1 MNNSKSNNIDNKH
14 SKISDAT
21 QTHLS
26 RQRQSHT
33 TATIDKLNIDL
44 NVDNYTIDDMKVF
57 IRLPDKEQ
65 YDYFTLKQHVDKK
78 IQAIT
83 QLNLTLQEKSQ
94 IVDFIKRI
102 HFSLK
107 DKLNIKGDNNLAGI
121 MDESY
126 SITDL
131 QQDIKQLSSVVK
143 ERKNKELESIYVS
156 PINQGIVNDIRRNI
170 ITTQISIDSK
180 FRKNYFSSKSSNF
193 VVNLA
198 TPLKNVISM
207 KMSSMEIANIQH
219 VISETLGTNGFKI
232 TKTPSSGT
240 SVSATIKIPSGNYD
254 TIPLETA
261 LNGVNTD
268 TNTLSY
274 AGCTISINSNTMRAT
289 IAGAT
294 DGDRLELDF
303 QNLVHQSAPP
313 MKTLGWVL
321 GFRKRHYK
329 GQQSYTGEGTVDLAG
344 CKYIFLCI
352 NDFKNTT
359 QDVCT
364 ILYENSFLRKHIL
377 ARIPMREG
385 KGAVLFDDTSDK
397 ITKKRH
403 YFGPVNIDKLHIQLI
418 DEYGMEIDMNYND
431 YSFAL
436 EFDVLYER

>member
-1 MNNSKSNNIDNKH
+1 MKKSYKLDNKH
-14 SKISDAT
+14 SSIKNAN
-21 QTHLS
+21 
-26 RQRQSHT
+26 QSHLKKENNN
-33 TATIDKLNIDL
+33 TIEKLNIDL
-44 NVDNYTIDDMKVF
+44 NVDNYTINDMKLF
-57 IRLPDKEQ
+57 IRLSNQEEYNYYELKEC
-65 YDYFTLKQHVDKK
+65 VDKK
-78 IQAIT
+78 IQAIS
-83 QLNLTLQEKSQ
+83 QLNLSLEEKSK
-94 IVDFIKRI
+94 IINFIKRI

-107 DKLNIKGDNNLAGI
+107 DKFNIKGNNNLAGI

-131 QQDIKQLSSVVK
+131 QQDIKKLSSVVQ
-143 ERKNKELESIYVS
+143 ERREKELESIYIS
-156 PINQGIVNDIRRNI
+156 PVNQGVVNDLKRNI
-170 ITTQISIDSK
+170 ITSQLSIDTK

-193 VVNLA
+193 TINLA

-219 VISETLGTNGFKI
+219 VISETLGTNGFKV
-232 TKTPSSGT
+232 TKTPSSGS
-240 SVSATIKIPSGNYD
+240 SVTATIKVPSGNYD
-254 TIPLETA
+254 TTTLEST
-261 LNGVNTD
+261 LIGVSTDVNT
-268 TNTLSY
+268 LAY
-274 AGCTISINSNTMRAT
+274 AGCSISINSNTMRAT
-289 IAGAT
+289 ISGSSN
-294 DGDRLELDF
+294 GDRLELDF
-303 QNLVHQSAPP
+303 QNLVHQNAPP
-313 MKTLGWVL
+313 MKTLGWAL

-329 GQQSYTGEGTVDLAG
+329 GQQSYTGEGTIDLAG

-385 KGAVLFDDTSDK
+385 KGAVLFDDPSDK

-436 EFDVLYER
+436 EFDILYEK

>member
-1 MNNSKSNNIDNKH
+1 MKKSYKLDNKH
-14 SKISDAT
+14 SSIKNAN
-21 QTHLS
+21 
-26 RQRQSHT
+26 QSHLKKKNNN
-33 TATIDKLNIDL
+33 TIEKLNIDL
-44 NVDNYTIDDMKVF
+44 NVDNYTINDMKLF
-57 IRLPDKEQ
+57 IRLSNQEE
-65 YDYFTLKQHVDKK
+65 YNYYELKNCVDKK
-78 IQAIT
+78 IQAIS
-83 QLNLTLQEKSQ
+83 QLNLSLEEKSK
-94 IVDFIKRI
+94 IINFIKRI

-107 DKLNIKGDNNLAGI
+107 DKLNIKGNNNLAGI

-131 QQDIKQLSSVVK
+131 QQDIKKLSSVVQ
-143 ERKNKELESIYVS
+143 ERREKELESIYIS
-156 PINQGIVNDIRRNI
+156 PVNQGVVNDLKRNI
-170 ITTQISIDSK
+170 TTSQLSIDTK

-193 VVNLA
+193 TINLA

-219 VISETLGTNGFKI
+219 VISETLGTNGFKV
-232 TKTPSSGT
+232 TKTPSSGS
-240 SVSATIKIPSGNYD
+240 SVTATIKVPSGNYD
-254 TIPLETA
+254 TTTLEST
-261 LNGVNTD
+261 LIGISTDVNT
-268 TNTLSY
+268 LAY
-274 AGCTISINSNTMRAT
+274 AGCSISINSNTMRAT
-289 IAGAT
+289 ISGT
-294 DGDRLELDF
+294 SNGDRLELDF
-303 QNLVHQSAPP
+303 QNLVHQNAPP

-385 KGAVLFDDTSDK
+385 KGAVLFDDPSDK

-436 EFDVLYER
+436 EFDILYEK

>member
-1 MNNSKSNNIDNKH
+1 MKKSYKLDNKH
-14 SKISDAT
+14 SSIKNAN
-21 QTHLS
+21 
-26 RQRQSHT
+26 QSHLKKENNN
-33 TATIDKLNIDL
+33 TIEKLNIDL
-44 NVDNYTIDDMKVF
+44 NVDNYTINDMKLF
-57 IRLPDKEQ
+57 IRLSNQEEYNYYELKEC
-65 YDYFTLKQHVDKK
+65 VDKK
-78 IQAIT
+78 IQAIS
-83 QLNLTLQEKSQ
+83 QLNLSLEEKSK
-94 IVDFIKRI
+94 IINFIKRI

-107 DKLNIKGDNNLAGI
+107 DKLNIKGNNNLAGI

-131 QQDIKQLSSVVK
+131 QQDIKKLSSVVQ
-143 ERKNKELESIYVS
+143 ERREKELESIYIS
-156 PINQGIVNDIRRNI
+156 PVNQGVVNDLKRNI
-170 ITTQISIDSK
+170 TTSQLSIDTK

-193 VVNLA
+193 TINLA

-219 VISETLGTNGFKI
+219 VISETLGTNGFKV
-232 TKTPSSGT
+232 TKTPSSGS
-240 SVSATIKIPSGNYD
+240 SVTATIKVPSGNYD
-254 TIPLETA
+254 TTTLEST
-261 LNGVNTD
+261 LTGVSTDVNT
-268 TNTLSY
+268 LAY
-274 AGCTISINSNTMRAT
+274 AGCSISINSNTMRAT
-289 IAGAT
+289 ISGSSN
-294 DGDRLELDF
+294 GDRLELDF
-303 QNLVHQSAPP
+303 QNLVHQNAPP
-313 MKTLGWVL
+313 MKTLGWAL

-385 KGAVLFDDTSDK
+385 KGAVLFDDPSDK

-436 EFDVLYER
+436 EFDILYEK

>member
-1 MNNSKSNNIDNKH
+1 M
-14 SKISDAT
+14 
-21 QTHLS
+21 
-26 RQRQSHT
+26 
-33 TATIDKLNIDL
+33 KL
-44 NVDNYTIDDMKVF
+44 F
-57 IRLPDKEQ
+57 IRLSNQEEYNYYELKEC
-65 YDYFTLKQHVDKK
+65 VDKK
-78 IQAIT
+78 IQAIS
-83 QLNLTLQEKSQ
+83 QLNLSLEEKSK
-94 IVDFIKRI
+94 IINFIKRI

-107 DKLNIKGDNNLAGI
+107 DKLNIKGNNNLAGI

-131 QQDIKQLSSVVK
+131 QQDIKKLSSVVQ
-143 ERKNKELESIYVS
+143 ERREKELESIYIS
-156 PINQGIVNDIRRNI
+156 PVNQGVVNDLKRNI
-170 ITTQISIDSK
+170 ITSQLSIDTK

-193 VVNLA
+193 TINLA

-219 VISETLGTNGFKI
+219 VISETLGTNGFKV
-232 TKTPSSGT
+232 TKTPSSGS
-240 SVSATIKIPSGNYD
+240 SVTATIKVPSGNYD
-254 TIPLETA
+254 TTTLEST
-261 LNGVNTD
+261 LTGVSTDVNT
-268 TNTLSY
+268 LAY
-274 AGCTISINSNTMRAT
+274 AGCSISINSNTMRAT
-289 IAGAT
+289 ISGT
-294 DGDRLELDF
+294 SNGDRLELDF
-303 QNLVHQSAPP
+303 QNLVHQNAPP

-436 EFDVLYER
+436 EFDILYEK

>member
-1 MNNSKSNNIDNKH
+1 MKKSYKLDNKH
-14 SKISDAT
+14 SSIKNAN
-21 QTHLS
+21 
-26 RQRQSHT
+26 QSHLNKKNNN
-33 TATIDKLNIDL
+33 TIEKLNIDL
-44 NVDNYTIDDMKVF
+44 NVDNYTINDMKLF
-57 IRLPDKEQ
+57 IRLSNQEEYNYYELKEC
-65 YDYFTLKQHVDKK
+65 VDKK
-78 IQAIT
+78 IQAIS
-83 QLNLTLQEKSQ
+83 QLNLSLEEKSK
-94 IVDFIKRI
+94 IINFIKRI

-107 DKLNIKGDNNLAGI
+107 DKLNIKGNNNLAGI

-131 QQDIKQLSSVVK
+131 QQDIKKLSSVVQ
-143 ERKNKELESIYVS
+143 ERREKELESIYIS
-156 PINQGIVNDIRRNI
+156 PVNQGVVNDLKRNI
-170 ITTQISIDSK
+170 TTSQLSIDTK

-193 VVNLA
+193 TINLA

-219 VISETLGTNGFKI
+219 VISETLGTNGFKV
-232 TKTPSSGT
+232 TKTPSSGS
-240 SVSATIKIPSGNYD
+240 SVTATIKVPSGNYD
-254 TIPLETA
+254 TTTLEST
-261 LNGVNTD
+261 LIGISTDVNT
-268 TNTLSY
+268 LAY
-274 AGCTISINSNTMRAT
+274 AGCSISINSNTMRAT
-289 IAGAT
+289 ISGT
-294 DGDRLELDF
+294 SNGDRLELDF
-303 QNLVHQSAPP
+303 QNLVHQNAPP
-313 MKTLGWVL
+313 MKTLGWAL

-385 KGAVLFDDTSDK
+385 KGAVLFDDPSDK

-436 EFDVLYER
+436 EFDILYEK

>member
-1 MNNSKSNNIDNKH
+1 MKKSYKLDNKH
-14 SKISDAT
+14 SSIKNAN
-21 QTHLS
+21 
-26 RQRQSHT
+26 QSHLKKENNN
-33 TATIDKLNIDL
+33 TIEKLNIDL
-44 NVDNYTIDDMKVF
+44 NVDNYTINDMKLF
-57 IRLPDKEQ
+57 IRLSNQEEYNYYELKEC
-65 YDYFTLKQHVDKK
+65 VDKK
-78 IQAIT
+78 IQAIS
-83 QLNLTLQEKSQ
+83 QLNLSLEEKSK
-94 IVDFIKRI
+94 IINFIKRI

-107 DKLNIKGDNNLAGI
+107 DKLNIKGNNNLAGI

-131 QQDIKQLSSVVK
+131 QQDIKKLSSVVQ
-143 ERKNKELESIYVS
+143 ERREKELESIYIS
-156 PINQGIVNDIRRNI
+156 PVNQGVVNDLKRNI
-170 ITTQISIDSK
+170 ITSQLSIDTK

-193 VVNLA
+193 TINLA

-219 VISETLGTNGFKI
+219 VISETLGTNGFKV
-232 TKTPSSGT
+232 TKTPSSGSSIT
-240 SVSATIKIPSGNYD
+240 ATIKVPSGNYD
-254 TIPLETA
+254 TTTLEST
-261 LNGVNTD
+261 LIGVSTDVNT
-268 TNTLSY
+268 LAY
-274 AGCTISINSNTMRAT
+274 AGCSISINSNTMRAT
-289 IAGAT
+289 ISGSSN
-294 DGDRLELDF
+294 GDRLELDF
-303 QNLVHQSAPP
+303 QNLVHQNAPP
-313 MKTLGWVL
+313 MKTLGWAL

-329 GQQSYTGEGTVDLAG
+329 GQQSYTGEGTIDLAG

-385 KGAVLFDDTSDK
+385 KGAVLFDDPSDK

-436 EFDVLYER
+436 EFDILYEK

>member
-1 MNNSKSNNIDNKH
+1 MKKSYKLDNKH
-14 SKISDAT
+14 SSIKNAN
-21 QTHLS
+21 
-26 RQRQSHT
+26 QSHLKKENNN
-33 TATIDKLNIDL
+33 TIEKLNIDL
-44 NVDNYTIDDMKVF
+44 NVDNYTINDMKLF
-57 IRLPDKEQ
+57 IRLSNQEEYNYYELKEC
-65 YDYFTLKQHVDKK
+65 VDKK
-78 IQAIT
+78 IQAIS
-83 QLNLTLQEKSQ
+83 QLNLSLEEKSK
-94 IVDFIKRI
+94 IINFIKRI

-107 DKLNIKGDNNLAGI
+107 DKLNIKGNNNLAGI

-126 SITDL
+126 SISDL
-131 QQDIKQLSSVVK
+131 QQDIKKLSSVVQ
-143 ERKNKELESIYVS
+143 ERREKELESIYIS
-156 PINQGIVNDIRRNI
+156 PVNQGVVNDLKRNI
-170 ITTQISIDSK
+170 ITSQLSIDTK

-193 VVNLA
+193 TINLA

-219 VISETLGTNGFKI
+219 VISETLGTNGFKV
-232 TKTPSSGT
+232 TKIPSSGP
-240 SVSATIKIPSGNYD
+240 SVTATIKVTSGNYD
-254 TIPLETA
+254 TTTLEST
-261 LNGVNTD
+261 LTGVSTDVNT
-268 TNTLSY
+268 LAY
-274 AGCTISINSNTMRAT
+274 AGCSISINSNTMRAT
-289 IAGAT
+289 ISGT
-294 DGDRLELDF
+294 SNGDRLELDF
-303 QNLVHQSAPP
+303 QNLVHQNAPP
-313 MKTLGWVL
+313 MKTLGWAL

-385 KGAVLFDDTSDK
+385 KGAVLFDDPSDK

-436 EFDVLYER
+436 EFDILYEK

>member
-1 MNNSKSNNIDNKH
+1 MKKSYKLDNKH
-14 SKISDAT
+14 SSIKNAN
-21 QTHLS
+21 
-26 RQRQSHT
+26 QSHLKKKNNN
-33 TATIDKLNIDL
+33 TIEKLNIDL
-44 NVDNYTIDDMKVF
+44 NVDNYTINDMKLF
-57 IRLPDKEQ
+57 IRLSNQEE
-65 YDYFTLKQHVDKK
+65 YNYYELKNCVDKK
-78 IQAIT
+78 IQAIS
-83 QLNLTLQEKSQ
+83 QLNLSLEEKSK
-94 IVDFIKRI
+94 IINFIKRI

-107 DKLNIKGDNNLAGI
+107 DKLNIKGNNNLAGI

-131 QQDIKQLSSVVK
+131 QQDIKKLSSVVQ
-143 ERKNKELESIYVS
+143 ERREKELESIYIS
-156 PINQGIVNDIRRNI
+156 PVNQGVVNDLKRNI
-170 ITTQISIDSK
+170 ITSQLSIDTK

-193 VVNLA
+193 TINLA

-219 VISETLGTNGFKI
+219 VISETLGTNGFKV
-232 TKTPSSGT
+232 TKTPSSGS
-240 SVSATIKIPSGNYD
+240 SVTATIKVPSGNYD
-254 TIPLETA
+254 TTTLEST
-261 LNGVNTD
+261 LTGVSTDVNT
-268 TNTLSY
+268 LAY
-274 AGCTISINSNTMRAT
+274 AGCSISINSNTMRAT
-289 IAGAT
+289 ISGT
-294 DGDRLELDF
+294 SNGDRLELNF
-303 QNLVHQSAPP
+303 QNLVHQNAPP

-436 EFDVLYER
+436 EFDILYEK

>member
-1 MNNSKSNNIDNKH
+1 MKKSYKIDNKH
-14 SKISDAT
+14 STIEKAN
-21 QTHLS
+21 
-26 RQRQSHT
+26 QSHLVKKNNG
-33 TATIDKLNIDL
+33 TIEKLNIDL
-44 NVDNYTIDDMKVF
+44 NVDNYTINDMKLF
-57 IRLPDKEQ
+57 IRLSDEEKYNYYQLKEC
-65 YDYFTLKQHVDKK
+65 VDKK
-78 IQAIT
+78 IQAIS
-83 QLNLTLQEKSQ
+83 QLNLSLQEKSK
-94 IVDFIKRI
+94 IIDFIKRI

-107 DKLNIKGDNNLAGI
+107 DKLNIEGNNNLAGI

-131 QQDIKQLSSVVK
+131 QQDIKKLSSVVQ
-143 ERKNKELESIYVS
+143 ERKEKELESIYIS
-156 PINQGIVNDIRRNI
+156 PVNQGLVNNLKRNI
-170 ITTQISIDSK
+170 ITSQLSIDTK
-180 FRKNYFSSKSSNF
+180 FRKNYFSTKSNNF
-193 VVNLA
+193 TINLA

-219 VISETLGTNGFKI
+219 AISETLGTNGFKI
-232 TKTPSSGT
+232 TKIPASGPN
-240 SVSATIKIPSGNYD
+240 VSATIKIPSANYN
-254 TIPLETA
+254 TTA
-261 LNGVNTD
+261 LESSLTGVDTD
-268 TNTLSY
+268 VNKLAYVGS
-274 AGCTISINSNTMRAT
+274 TISINSNTMRAT
-289 IAGAT
+289 ISTSSGNK
-294 DGDRLELDF
+294 LELDF
-303 QNLVHQSAPP
+303 QNLVNQNAPP
-313 MKTLGWVL
+313 MKTLGWML

-329 GQQSYTGEGTVDLAG
+329 GQQSYTGEGTIDIAG

-431 YSFAL
+431 FSFAL
-436 EFDVLYER
+436 EFDILYEK

>member
-1 MNNSKSNNIDNKH
+1 M
-14 SKISDAT
+14 
-21 QTHLS
+21 
-26 RQRQSHT
+26 
-33 TATIDKLNIDL
+33 KL
-44 NVDNYTIDDMKVF
+44 F
-57 IRLPDKEQ
+57 IRLSNQEE
-65 YDYFTLKQHVDKK
+65 YNYYELKNCVDKK
-78 IQAIT
+78 IQAIS
-83 QLNLTLQEKSQ
+83 QLNLSLEEKSK
-94 IVDFIKRI
+94 IINFIKRI

-107 DKLNIKGDNNLAGI
+107 DKLNIKGNNNLAGI

-131 QQDIKQLSSVVK
+131 QQDIKKLSSVVQ
-143 ERKNKELESIYVS
+143 ERREKELESIYIS
-156 PINQGIVNDIRRNI
+156 PVNQGVVNDLKRNI
-170 ITTQISIDSK
+170 ITSQLSIDTK

-193 VVNLA
+193 TINLA

-219 VISETLGTNGFKI
+219 VISETLGTNGFKV
-232 TKTPSSGT
+232 TKTPSSGS
-240 SVSATIKIPSGNYD
+240 SVTATIKIPSGNYD
-254 TIPLETA
+254 TTTLEST
-261 LNGVNTD
+261 LIGVSTDVNT
-268 TNTLSY
+268 LAY
-274 AGCTISINSNTMRAT
+274 AGCSISINSNTMRAT
-289 IAGAT
+289 ISGT
-294 DGDRLELDF
+294 SNGDRLELNF
-303 QNLVHQSAPP
+303 QNLVHQNAPP

-436 EFDVLYER
+436 EFDILYEK

>member
-1 MNNSKSNNIDNKH
+1 MKKSHRIDNKH
-14 SKISDAT
+14 SSISNAN
-21 QTHLS
+21 QNYLKKK
-26 RQRQSHT
+26 QNT
-33 TATIDKLNIDL
+33 TIEKLNIDL
-44 NVDNYTIDDMKVF
+44 NVDNYTINDMKLF
-57 IRLPDKEQ
+57 IRLPDDESYDFYQLKEC
-65 YDYFTLKQHVDKK
+65 VDKK
-78 IQAIT
+78 IQAIS
-83 QLNLTLQEKSQ
+83 QLGLSLEEKSKL
-94 IVDFIKRI
+94 VNFIKRI

-126 SITDL
+126 SIKDL
-131 QQDIKQLSSVVK
+131 QQDIKKLSSVVQD
-143 ERKNKELESIYVS
+143 RKDKELESIYIS
-156 PINQGIVNDIRRNI
+156 PVNQGVVNDLKRNI
-170 ITTQISIDSK
+170 ITSQLSIDTK

-193 VVNLA
+193 TINLA

-219 VISETLGTNGFKI
+219 AISETLGTNGFKA
-232 TKTPSSGT
+232 TKIPSSGASIT
-240 SVSATIKIPSGNYD
+240 ATIKVPSGNYNTTSLESKLVGTNTDVNTLAYVD
-254 TIPLETA
+254 TI
-261 LNGVNTD
+261 
-268 TNTLSY
+268 
-274 AGCTISINSNTMRAT
+274 ISIDSNTMRAT
-289 IAGAT
+289 ISTTSGNK
-294 DGDRLELDF
+294 LELNF
-303 QNLVHQSAPP
+303 QNLVHQNAPP
-313 MKTLGWVL
+313 MKSLGWML

-352 NDFKNTT
+352 DDFKNTT

-364 ILYENSFLRKHIL
+364 ILYENSFLRRHIL

-385 KGAVLFDDTSDK
+385 KGAVLFDDPSDK

-436 EFDVLYER
+436 EFDILYEK

>member
-1 MNNSKSNNIDNKH
+1 MKKSYKLDNKH
-14 SKISDAT
+14 SSIKNAN
-21 QTHLS
+21 
-26 RQRQSHT
+26 QSHLKKKNNN
-33 TATIDKLNIDL
+33 TIEKLNIDL
-44 NVDNYTIDDMKVF
+44 NVDNYTINDMKLF
-57 IRLPDKEQ
+57 IRLSNQEE
-65 YDYFTLKQHVDKK
+65 YNYYELKNCVDKK
-78 IQAIT
+78 IQAIS
-83 QLNLTLQEKSQ
+83 QLNLSLEEKSK
-94 IVDFIKRI
+94 IINFIKRI

-107 DKLNIKGDNNLAGI
+107 DKLNIKGNNNLAGI

-131 QQDIKQLSSVVK
+131 QQDIKKLSSVVQ
-143 ERKNKELESIYVS
+143 ERREKELESIYIS
-156 PINQGIVNDIRRNI
+156 PVNQGVVNDLKRNI
-170 ITTQISIDSK
+170 ITSQLSIDTK

-193 VVNLA
+193 TINLA

-219 VISETLGTNGFKI
+219 VISETLGTNGFKV
-232 TKTPSSGT
+232 TKTPSSGS
-240 SVSATIKIPSGNYD
+240 SVTATIKIPSGNYD
-254 TIPLETA
+254 TTTLEST
-261 LNGVNTD
+261 LIGVSTDVNT
-268 TNTLSY
+268 LAY
-274 AGCTISINSNTMRAT
+274 AGCSISINSNTMRAT
-289 IAGAT
+289 ISGT
-294 DGDRLELDF
+294 SNGDRLELNF
-303 QNLVHQSAPP
+303 QNLVHQNAPP

-436 EFDVLYER
+436 EFDILYEK

>member
-1 MNNSKSNNIDNKH
+1 MKKSYKLDNKH
-14 SKISDAT
+14 SSIKNAN
-21 QTHLS
+21 
-26 RQRQSHT
+26 QSHLKKKNNN
-33 TATIDKLNIDL
+33 TIEKLNIDL
-44 NVDNYTIDDMKVF
+44 NVDNYTINDMKLF
-57 IRLPDKEQ
+57 IRLSNQEEYYYYELKEC
-65 YDYFTLKQHVDKK
+65 VDKK
-78 IQAIT
+78 IQAIS
-83 QLNLTLQEKSQ
+83 QLNLSLEEKSK
-94 IVDFIKRI
+94 IINFIKRI

-107 DKLNIKGDNNLAGI
+107 DKLNIKGNNNLAGI

-131 QQDIKQLSSVVK
+131 QQDIKKLSSVVQ
-143 ERKNKELESIYVS
+143 ERREKELESIYIS
-156 PINQGIVNDIRRNI
+156 PVNQGVVNDLKRNI
-170 ITTQISIDSK
+170 ITSQLSIDTK

-193 VVNLA
+193 TINLA

-219 VISETLGTNGFKI
+219 VISETLGTNGFKV
-232 TKTPSSGT
+232 TKTPSSGS
-240 SVSATIKIPSGNYD
+240 SVTATIKIPSGNYD
-254 TIPLETA
+254 TTTLEST
-261 LNGVNTD
+261 LIGVSTDVNT
-268 TNTLSY
+268 LAY
-274 AGCTISINSNTMRAT
+274 AGCSISINSNTMRAT
-289 IAGAT
+289 ISGSSN
-294 DGDRLELDF
+294 GDRLELDF
-303 QNLVHQSAPP
+303 QNLVHQNAPP
-313 MKTLGWVL
+313 MKTLGWAL

-385 KGAVLFDDTSDK
+385 KGAVLFDDPSDK

-436 EFDVLYER
+436 EFDILYEK

>member
-1 MNNSKSNNIDNKH
+1 MKKSYKLDNKH
-14 SKISDAT
+14 SSIKNAN
-21 QTHLS
+21 
-26 RQRQSHT
+26 QSHLKKKNNN
-33 TATIDKLNIDL
+33 TIEKLNIDL
-44 NVDNYTIDDMKVF
+44 NVDNYTINDMKLF
-57 IRLPDKEQ
+57 IRLSNQEE
-65 YDYFTLKQHVDKK
+65 YNYYELKNCVDKK
-78 IQAIT
+78 IQAIS
-83 QLNLTLQEKSQ
+83 QLNLSLEEKSK
-94 IVDFIKRI
+94 IINFIKRI

-107 DKLNIKGDNNLAGI
+107 DKLNIKGNNNLAGI

-131 QQDIKQLSSVVK
+131 QQDIKKLSSVVQ
-143 ERKNKELESIYVS
+143 ERREKELESIYIS
-156 PINQGIVNDIRRNI
+156 PVNQGVVNDLKRNI
-170 ITTQISIDSK
+170 ITSQLSIDTK

-193 VVNLA
+193 TINLA

-219 VISETLGTNGFKI
+219 VISETLGTNGFKV
-232 TKTPSSGT
+232 TKTPSSGS
-240 SVSATIKIPSGNYD
+240 SVTATIKVPSGNYD
-254 TIPLETA
+254 TTTLEST
-261 LNGVNTD
+261 LTGVSTDVNT
-268 TNTLSY
+268 LAY
-274 AGCTISINSNTMRAT
+274 AGCSISINSNTMRAT
-289 IAGAT
+289 ISGT
-294 DGDRLELDF
+294 SNGDRLELDF
-303 QNLVHQSAPP
+303 QNLVHQNAPP

-436 EFDVLYER
+436 EFDILYEK

>member
-1 MNNSKSNNIDNKH
+1 MKKSYKLDNKH
-14 SKISDAT
+14 SSIKNAN
-21 QTHLS
+21 
-26 RQRQSHT
+26 QSHLKKKNNN
-33 TATIDKLNIDL
+33 TIEKLNIDL
-44 NVDNYTIDDMKVF
+44 NVDNYTINDMKLF
-57 IRLPDKEQ
+57 IRLSNQEEYNYYELKEC
-65 YDYFTLKQHVDKK
+65 VDKK
-78 IQAIT
+78 IQAIS
-83 QLNLTLQEKSQ
+83 QLNLSLEEKSK
-94 IVDFIKRI
+94 IINFIKRI

-107 DKLNIKGDNNLAGI
+107 DKLNIKGNNNLAGI

-131 QQDIKQLSSVVK
+131 QQDIKKLSSVVQ
-143 ERKNKELESIYVS
+143 ERREKELESIYIS
-156 PINQGIVNDIRRNI
+156 PVNQGVVNDLKRNI
-170 ITTQISIDSK
+170 TTSQLSIDTK

-193 VVNLA
+193 TINLA

-219 VISETLGTNGFKI
+219 VISETLGTNGFKV
-232 TKTPSSGT
+232 TKTPSSGS
-240 SVSATIKIPSGNYD
+240 SVTATIKIPSGNYD
-254 TIPLETA
+254 TTTLEST
-261 LNGVNTD
+261 LIGVSTDVNT
-268 TNTLSY
+268 LAY
-274 AGCTISINSNTMRAT
+274 AGCSISINSNTMRAT
-289 IAGAT
+289 ISGSSN
-294 DGDRLELDF
+294 GDRLELDF
-303 QNLVHQSAPP
+303 QNLVHQNAPP
-313 MKTLGWVL
+313 MKTLGWAL

-385 KGAVLFDDTSDK
+385 KGAVLFDDPSDK

-436 EFDVLYER
+436 EFDILYEK

>member
-1 MNNSKSNNIDNKH
+1 MKKSYKLDNKH
-14 SKISDAT
+14 SSIKNAN
-21 QTHLS
+21 
-26 RQRQSHT
+26 QSHLKKKNNN
-33 TATIDKLNIDL
+33 TIEKLNIDL
-44 NVDNYTIDDMKVF
+44 NVDNYTINDMKLF
-57 IRLPDKEQ
+57 IRLSNQEE
-65 YDYFTLKQHVDKK
+65 YNYYELKNCVDKK
-78 IQAIT
+78 IQAIS
-83 QLNLTLQEKSQ
+83 QLNLSLEEKSK
-94 IVDFIKRI
+94 IINFIKRI

-107 DKLNIKGDNNLAGI
+107 DKLNIKGNNNLAGI

-131 QQDIKQLSSVVK
+131 QQDIKKLSSVVK
-143 ERKNKELESIYVS
+143 ERREKELESIYIS
-156 PINQGIVNDIRRNI
+156 PVNQGVVNDLKRNI
-170 ITTQISIDSK
+170 ITSQLSIDTK

-193 VVNLA
+193 TINLA

-219 VISETLGTNGFKI
+219 VISETLGTNGFKV
-232 TKTPSSGT
+232 TKTPSSGS
-240 SVSATIKIPSGNYD
+240 SVTATIKVPSGNYD
-254 TIPLETA
+254 TTTLEST
-261 LNGVNTD
+261 LTGVSTDVNT
-268 TNTLSY
+268 LAY
-274 AGCTISINSNTMRAT
+274 AGCSISINSNTMRAT
-289 IAGAT
+289 ISGT
-294 DGDRLELDF
+294 SNGDRLELNF
-303 QNLVHQSAPP
+303 QNLVHQNAPP

-436 EFDVLYER
+436 EFDILYEK

>member
-1 MNNSKSNNIDNKH
+1 MKKSYKLDNKH
-14 SKISDAT
+14 SSIKNAN
-21 QTHLS
+21 
-26 RQRQSHT
+26 QSHLKKKNNN
-33 TATIDKLNIDL
+33 TIEKLNIDL
-44 NVDNYTIDDMKVF
+44 NVDNYTINDMKLF
-57 IRLPDKEQ
+57 IRLSNQEEYNYYELKEC
-65 YDYFTLKQHVDKK
+65 VDKK
-78 IQAIT
+78 IQAIS
-83 QLNLTLQEKSQ
+83 QLNLSLEEKSK
-94 IVDFIKRI
+94 IINFIKRI

-107 DKLNIKGDNNLAGI
+107 DKLNIKGNNNLAGI

-131 QQDIKQLSSVVK
+131 QQDIKKLSSVVQ
-143 ERKNKELESIYVS
+143 ERREKELESIYIS
-156 PINQGIVNDIRRNI
+156 PVNQGVVNDLKRNI
-170 ITTQISIDSK
+170 TTSQLSIDTK

-193 VVNLA
+193 TINLA

-219 VISETLGTNGFKI
+219 VISETLGTNGFKV
-232 TKTPSSGT
+232 TKTPSSGS
-240 SVSATIKIPSGNYD
+240 SVTATIKVPSGNYD
-254 TIPLETA
+254 TTTLEST
-261 LNGVNTD
+261 LIGVSTDVNT
-268 TNTLSY
+268 LAY
-274 AGCTISINSNTMRAT
+274 AGCSISINSNTMRAT
-289 IAGAT
+289 ISGSSN
-294 DGDRLELDF
+294 GDRLELDF
-303 QNLVHQSAPP
+303 QNLVHQNAPP
-313 MKTLGWVL
+313 MKTLGWAL

-385 KGAVLFDDTSDK
+385 KGAVLFDDPSDK

-436 EFDVLYER
+436 EFDILYEK

>member
-1 MNNSKSNNIDNKH
+1 MKKSYKLDNKH
-14 SKISDAT
+14 SSIKNAN
-21 QTHLS
+21 
-26 RQRQSHT
+26 QSHLKKKNNN
-33 TATIDKLNIDL
+33 TIEKLNIDL
-44 NVDNYTIDDMKVF
+44 NVDNYTINDMKLF
-57 IRLPDKEQ
+57 IRLSNQEEYNYYELKEC
-65 YDYFTLKQHVDKK
+65 VDKK
-78 IQAIT
+78 IQAIS
-83 QLNLTLQEKSQ
+83 QLNLSLEEKSK
-94 IVDFIKRI
+94 IINFIKRI

-107 DKLNIKGDNNLAGI
+107 DKLNIKGNNNLAGI

-131 QQDIKQLSSVVK
+131 QQDIKKLSSVVQ
-143 ERKNKELESIYVS
+143 ERREKELESIYIS
-156 PINQGIVNDIRRNI
+156 PVNQGVVNDLKRNI
-170 ITTQISIDSK
+170 TTSQLSIDTK

-193 VVNLA
+193 TINLA

-219 VISETLGTNGFKI
+219 VISETLGTNGFKV
-232 TKTPSSGT
+232 TKTPSSGSSIT
-240 SVSATIKIPSGNYD
+240 ATIKVPSGNYD
-254 TIPLETA
+254 TTTLEST
-261 LNGVNTD
+261 LIGVSTDVNT
-268 TNTLSY
+268 LAY
-274 AGCTISINSNTMRAT
+274 AGCSISINSNTMRAT
-289 IAGAT
+289 ISGSSN
-294 DGDRLELDF
+294 GDRLELDF
-303 QNLVHQSAPP
+303 QNLVHQNAPP
-313 MKTLGWVL
+313 MKTLGWAL

-329 GQQSYTGEGTVDLAG
+329 GQQSYTGEGTIDLAG

-385 KGAVLFDDTSDK
+385 KGAVLFDDPSDK

-436 EFDVLYER
+436 EFDILYEK

>member
-1 MNNSKSNNIDNKH
+1 M
-14 SKISDAT
+14 
-21 QTHLS
+21 
-26 RQRQSHT
+26 
-33 TATIDKLNIDL
+33 KL
-44 NVDNYTIDDMKVF
+44 F
-57 IRLPDKEQ
+57 IRLSNQEE
-65 YDYFTLKQHVDKK
+65 YNYYELKNCVDKK
-78 IQAIT
+78 IQAIS
-83 QLNLTLQEKSQ
+83 QLNLSLEEKSK
-94 IVDFIKRI
+94 IINFIKRI

-107 DKLNIKGDNNLAGI
+107 DKLNIKGNNNLAGI

-131 QQDIKQLSSVVK
+131 QQDIKKLSSVVQ
-143 ERKNKELESIYVS
+143 ERREKELESIYIS
-156 PINQGIVNDIRRNI
+156 PVNQGVVNDLKRNI
-170 ITTQISIDSK
+170 ITSQLSIDTK

-193 VVNLA
+193 TINLA

-219 VISETLGTNGFKI
+219 VISETLGTNGFKV
-232 TKTPSSGT
+232 TKIPSSGT
-240 SVSATIKIPSGNYD
+240 SISATIKVPSGNYD
-254 TIPLETA
+254 TTTLEST
-261 LNGVNTD
+261 LTGVSTDVNT
-268 TNTLSY
+268 LAY
-274 AGCTISINSNTMRAT
+274 AGCSISINSNTMRAT
-289 IAGAT
+289 ISGT
-294 DGDRLELDF
+294 SNGDRLELNF
-303 QNLVHQSAPP
+303 QNLVHQNAPP

-436 EFDVLYER
+436 EFDILYEK

>member
-1 MNNSKSNNIDNKH
+1 MNNSKSHKIDNKH
-14 SKISDAT
+14 SAIDDAE
-21 QTHLS
+21 
-26 RQRQSHT
+26 QSHLKRRGQSQA

-44 NVDNYTIDDMKVF
+44 NVDNYTIDDMKLF
-57 IRLPDKEQ
+57 IRLPDDEE
-65 YDYFTLKQHVDKK
+65 YDYFILKQYVDKK

-83 QLNLTLQEKSQ
+83 QLNLTLQEKSKL
-94 IVDFIKRI
+94 VDFIKRI
-102 HFSLK
+102 QFSLK

-126 SITDL
+126 SIADL

-143 ERKNKELESIYVS
+143 DRKNKELESIYVS
-156 PINQGIVNDIRRNI
+156 PINQGLVNDIRRNI
-170 ITTQISIDSK
+170 ITTQLSIDSK

-207 KMSSMEIANIQH
+207 KLSSMEIANIQH
-219 VISETLGTNGFKI
+219 VVSETLGTNGFKI
-232 TKTPSSGT
+232 TRTPSTGT
-240 SVSATIKIPSGNYD
+240 STTATIKVASGNYD
-254 TIPLETA
+254 TTSLESILIGTS
-261 LNGVNTD
+261 TD
-268 TNTLSY
+268 INTLSY
-274 AGCTISINSNTMRAT
+274 ADSTISINSNTMRAT
-289 IAGAT
+289 ISGKN
-294 DGDRLELDF
+294 DGDILELDF
-303 QNLVHQSAPP
+303 QNLVHQNAPP
-313 MKTLGWVL
+313 MKTLGWAL

-329 GQQSYTGEGTVDLAG
+329 GQKSYTGEGTVDLAG

-377 ARIPMREG
+377 ARIPMREA
-385 KGAVLFDDTSDK
+385 KGAVLFDDSSDK

-403 YFGPVNIDKLHIQLI
+403 YFGPVSIDKLQIQLV

>member
-1 MNNSKSNNIDNKH
+1 MKKSYKLDNKH
-14 SKISDAT
+14 SSIKNAN
-21 QTHLS
+21 
-26 RQRQSHT
+26 QSHLKKKNNN
-33 TATIDKLNIDL
+33 TIEKLNIDL
-44 NVDNYTIDDMKVF
+44 NVDNYTINDMKLF
-57 IRLPDKEQ
+57 IRLSNQEE
-65 YDYFTLKQHVDKK
+65 YNYYELKNCVDKK
-78 IQAIT
+78 IQAIS
-83 QLNLTLQEKSQ
+83 QLNLSLEEKSK
-94 IVDFIKRI
+94 IINFIKRI

-107 DKLNIKGDNNLAGI
+107 DKLNIKGNNNLAGI

-131 QQDIKQLSSVVK
+131 QQDIKKLSSVVQ
-143 ERKNKELESIYVS
+143 ERREKELESIYIS
-156 PINQGIVNDIRRNI
+156 PVNQGVVNDLKRNI
-170 ITTQISIDSK
+170 ITSQLSIDTK

-193 VVNLA
+193 TINLA

-219 VISETLGTNGFKI
+219 VISETLGTNGFKV
-232 TKTPSSGT
+232 TKTPSSGS
-240 SVSATIKIPSGNYD
+240 SVTATIKVPSGNYD
-254 TIPLETA
+254 TTTLEST
-261 LNGVNTD
+261 LTGVSTDVNT
-268 TNTLSY
+268 LAY
-274 AGCTISINSNTMRAT
+274 AGCSISINSNTMRAT
-289 IAGAT
+289 ISGT
-294 DGDRLELDF
+294 SNGDRLELNF
-303 QNLVHQSAPP
+303 QNLVHQNAPP

-377 ARIPMREG
+377 ARLPMREG

-436 EFDVLYER
+436 EFDILYEK

>member
-1 MNNSKSNNIDNKH
+1 MKKSYKLDNKH
-14 SKISDAT
+14 SSIKNAN
-21 QTHLS
+21 
-26 RQRQSHT
+26 QSHLKKENNN
-33 TATIDKLNIDL
+33 TIEKLNIDL
-44 NVDNYTIDDMKVF
+44 NVDNYTINDMKLF
-57 IRLPDKEQ
+57 IRLSNQEEYNYYELKEC
-65 YDYFTLKQHVDKK
+65 VDKK
-78 IQAIT
+78 IQAIS
-83 QLNLTLQEKSQ
+83 QLNLSLEEKSK
-94 IVDFIKRI
+94 IINFIKRI

-107 DKLNIKGDNNLAGI
+107 DKLNIKGNNNLAGI

-131 QQDIKQLSSVVK
+131 QQDIKKLSSVVQ
-143 ERKNKELESIYVS
+143 ERREKELESIYIS
-156 PINQGIVNDIRRNI
+156 PVNQGVVNDLKRNI
-170 ITTQISIDSK
+170 ITSQLSIDTK

-193 VVNLA
+193 TINLA

-219 VISETLGTNGFKI
+219 VISETLGTNGFKV
-232 TKTPSSGT
+232 TKIPSSGP
-240 SVSATIKIPSGNYD
+240 SVTATIKVTSGNYD
-254 TIPLETA
+254 TTTLEST
-261 LNGVNTD
+261 LTGVSTD
-268 TNTLSY
+268 INTLAY
-274 AGCTISINSNTMRAT
+274 AGCSISINSNTMRAT
-289 IAGAT
+289 ISGT
-294 DGDRLELDF
+294 SNGDRLELDF
-303 QNLVHQSAPP
+303 QNLVHQNAPP
-313 MKTLGWVL
+313 MKTLGWAL

-385 KGAVLFDDTSDK
+385 KGAVLFDDPSDK

-436 EFDVLYER
+436 EFDILYEK

>member
-1 MNNSKSNNIDNKH
+1 MKKSYKLDNKH
-14 SKISDAT
+14 SSIKNAN
-21 QTHLS
+21 
-26 RQRQSHT
+26 QSHLKKKNNN
-33 TATIDKLNIDL
+33 TIEKLNIDL
-44 NVDNYTIDDMKVF
+44 NVDNYTINDMKLF
-57 IRLPDKEQ
+57 IRLSNQEEYNYYELKEC
-65 YDYFTLKQHVDKK
+65 VDKK
-78 IQAIT
+78 IQAIS
-83 QLNLTLQEKSQ
+83 QLNLSLEEKSK
-94 IVDFIKRI
+94 IINFIKRI

-107 DKLNIKGDNNLAGI
+107 DKLNIKGNNNLAGI

-131 QQDIKQLSSVVK
+131 QQDIKKLSSVVQ
-143 ERKNKELESIYVS
+143 ERREKELESIYIS
-156 PINQGIVNDIRRNI
+156 PVNQGVVNDLKRNI
-170 ITTQISIDSK
+170 ITSQLSIDTK

-193 VVNLA
+193 TINLA

-219 VISETLGTNGFKI
+219 VISETLGTNGFKV

-240 SVSATIKIPSGNYD
+240 SITATIKVPSGNYD
-254 TIPLETA
+254 TTTLEST
-261 LNGVNTD
+261 LTGVSTDVNT
-268 TNTLSY
+268 LAY
-274 AGCTISINSNTMRAT
+274 AGCSISINSNTMRAT
-289 IAGAT
+289 ISGT
-294 DGDRLELDF
+294 SNGDRLELNF
-303 QNLVHQSAPP
+303 QNLVHQNAPP
-313 MKTLGWVL
+313 MKTLGWAL

-385 KGAVLFDDTSDK
+385 KGAVLFDDPSDK

-436 EFDVLYER
+436 EFDILYEK